1 MRRRAGGPGL
11 VMGEAGAGHR
21 GSPWGREPLS
31 TAGTRDLFKEPAECE
46 AQVWTGWVSGA
57 SQARSAGRDQEAVGK
72 VSRSLRPESCQ
83 ACTLPECPVC
93 PKGKVQELRGEA
105 FDAHGAGLTF
115 LQQHLKAPWRGA
127 GPGSAGAGAREA
139 LGDTPGP
146 CRWPRPPHVSLFSRG
161 HIVSAPQENM
171 LALRW

>member
-57 SQARSAGRDQEAVGK
+57 RHVLLGGIRRQWE
-72 VSRSLRPESCQ
+72 RSLEAS
-83 ACTLPECPVC
+83 
-93 PKGKVQELRGEA
+93 GLRVARLVLYRSVPCVLKEKYRNSGER
-105 FDAHGAGLTF
+105 HSMRMEPGLRFYSNT
-115 LQQHLKAPWRGA
+115 
-127 GPGSAGAGAREA
+127 
-139 LGDTPGP
+139 
-146 CRWPRPPHVSLFSRG
+146 
-161 HIVSAPQENM
+161 
-171 LALRW
+171 